1 MEEMK
6 KMEKGF
12 AMLRLPEYVRE
23 QMNEGVKNSLASTGV
38 EIRFKMKSDTVSL
51 YLCADPAEEA
61 QPAYIFYGAF
71 QGGWQNSSRMI
82 GTKKRR

>member
-38 EIRFKMKSDTVSL
+38 EIQKIAENWKSIMEKTMK
-51 YLCADPAEEA
+51 
-61 QPAYIFYGAF
+61 
-71 QGGWQNSSRMI
+71 
-82 GTKKRR
+82 